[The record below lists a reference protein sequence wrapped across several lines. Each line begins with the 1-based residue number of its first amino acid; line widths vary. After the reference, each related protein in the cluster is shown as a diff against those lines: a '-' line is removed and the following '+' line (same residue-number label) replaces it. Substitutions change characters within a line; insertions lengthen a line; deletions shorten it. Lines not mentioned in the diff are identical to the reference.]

1 MNETIGVKGGK
12 NDRRRS
18 LLITKKAKEKLQAY
32 QEEKEL
38 KKLEEKVK
46 KNQILA
52 FFKIFPSGARSQ
64 EIWSW

>member
-1 MNETIGVKGGK
+1 MILMNETIGVKGGK

-38 KKLEEKVK
+38 KKLEEKDGSDWIGYQK
-46 KNQILA
+46 LFESNMRKSSL
-52 FFKIFPSGARSQ
+52 
-64 EIWSW
+64 